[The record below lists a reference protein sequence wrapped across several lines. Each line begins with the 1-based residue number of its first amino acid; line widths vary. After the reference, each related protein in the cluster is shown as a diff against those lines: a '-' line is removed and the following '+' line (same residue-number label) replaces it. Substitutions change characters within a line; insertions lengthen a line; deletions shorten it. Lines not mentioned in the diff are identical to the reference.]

1 MTPNPL
7 KPVVVL
13 LVLGACARGGPRV
26 NAVPDTAPQ
35 IAEAADSATV
45 DSLWEHAQA
54 RFRRGKWSDAAVD
67 FERLVL
73 EMRPG
78 DTRIAQVHFFTGES
92 YFAMKDQLRA
102 AREFRKVSDEMPNAP
117 LAPRALLRVGDAYRD
132 LWRRPE
138 LDPSYGLTA
147 LSTYRELANRYPQS
161 DAAKVAQ
168 ARISE
173 LEEWFAKK
181 EFKAAEYYL
190 KLKVWDSAI
199 IYLKDLAA
207 TYPRASVTPHA
218 LIELVDAY
226 RKLGYTEDVNETCGY
241 LRQYHPNLEET
252 DEHCPAPP
260 SGTG

>member
-1 MTPNPL
+1 MIRPFL
-7 KPVVVL
+7 KPLVTL
-13 LVLGACARGGPRV
+13 LVLGACARGGPRLD
-26 NAVPDTAPQ
+26 AVPEATPQ
-35 IAEAADSATV
+35 ISEAADTATV
-45 DSLWEHAQA
+45 DSLWEHAQD
-54 RFRRGKWSDAAVD
+54 RFRHGKWSDAAVD

-73 EMRPG
+73 EIRPG
-78 DTRIAQVHFFTGES
+78 DPRIAQVHFFLGES

-102 AREFRKVSDEMPNAP
+102 AREFRKVSDETPNAP

-147 LSTYRELANRYPQS
+147 LSTYRELLSRYPQA

-168 ARISE
+168 VRISE
-173 LEEWFAKK
+173 LEEWFALK
-181 EFKAAEYYL
+181 EFKAAQYYM

-207 TYPRASVTPHA
+207 TYPRASVTPRA
-218 LIELVDAY
+218 LLELVDAY
-226 RKLGYTEDVNETCGY
+226 RELGYTEDVSETCGY
-241 LRQYHPNLEET
+241 IRQYHPNLEET
-252 DEHCPAPP
+252 DEHCPAAP